1 MQAHNTSLNDNSLNV
16 DLIPDEEKDPIE
28 ESLKESLKFLKELEQ
43 KIEQLR
49 EEVREHKQL
58 VLCSYA
64 LHKGIGKSDNS
75 LLVQAG
81 DYKVEISS
89 WGFTYSAQSALNE
102 EREKRAAC
110 IADICQD
117 ITHLAK
123 MANLSVIF

>member
-1 MQAHNTSLNDNSLNV
+1 MQAHDNSLNV

-28 ESLKESLKFLKELEQ
+28 ESLEGYLKFLKELEQ

-49 EEVREHKQL
+49 EEVREHNHL

-64 LHKGIGKSDNS
+64 LRKGIDKNDSS

-89 WGFTYSAQSALNE
+89 WEFTYSAKSALNK
-102 EREKRAAC
+102 EREKHAAY
-110 IADICQD
+110 IADICHD

>member
-1 MQAHNTSLNDNSLNV
+1 MQAHDNSLNV
-16 DLIPDEEKDPIE
+16 DLIPDEEKDPID

-49 EEVREHKQL
+49 EEVREHKHL

-64 LHKGIGKSDNS
+64 LRKGIDKNDSS

-89 WGFTYSAQSALNE
+89 WEFTYSAKSALNK
-102 EREKRAAC
+102 EREKHAAY
-110 IADICQD
+110 IADICHD

>member
-1 MQAHNTSLNDNSLNV
+1 MQAHDNSLNV

-28 ESLKESLKFLKELEQ
+28 ESLKESLKFLKGLEQ
-43 KIEQLR
+43 KVEQLR
-49 EEVREHKQL
+49 EEVREHEHL

-64 LHKGIGKSDNS
+64 LRKGIDKNDSS

-81 DYKVEISS
+81 DYMVEISS
-89 WGFTYSAQSALNE
+89 WEFTYSAQSALNK
-102 EREKRAAC
+102 EREKHAAY
-110 IADICQD
+110 IADTCHD

>member
-1 MQAHNTSLNDNSLNV
+1 MQAHDNSLNV

-43 KIEQLR
+43 KVEQLR
-49 EEVREHKQL
+49 EEVREHKYL

-64 LHKGIGKSDNS
+64 LRKGIDKNDSS

-81 DYKVEISS
+81 DYKVEIFS
-89 WGFTYSAQSALNE
+89 WEFIYSAQSALNK
-102 EREKRAAC
+102 EREKHAAY
-110 IADICQD
+110 IADTCHN

-123 MANLSVIF
+123 MVNLSVIF

>member
-1 MQAHNTSLNDNSLNV
+1 MQAHDNSLNV

-28 ESLKESLKFLKELEQ
+28 ESLKESLKFLNELEK

-49 EEVREHKQL
+49 EEVREHKHL

-64 LHKGIGKSDNS
+64 LRKGLDKDDSS

-89 WGFTYSAQSALNE
+89 WEFTYSAKSALNKK
-102 EREKRAAC
+102 REKHAKY
-110 IADICQD
+110 IEDICHD
-117 ITHLAK
+117 ITHLAE

>member
-1 MQAHNTSLNDNSLNV
+1 MQAHDNSLNV

-49 EEVREHKQL
+49 EEVREHKHL

-64 LHKGIGKSDNS
+64 LRKGIDKNDSS

-81 DYKVEISS
+81 DYKVKISS
-89 WGFTYSAQSALNE
+89 WGFIYSAQNALNK
-102 EREKRAAC
+102 EREKHEAYM
-110 IADICQD
+110 ADICHE
-117 ITHLAK
+117 IMHLAN

>member
-1 MQAHNTSLNDNSLNV
+1 MQAHDNSLNV

-49 EEVREHKQL
+49 EEVRRHKHL

-64 LHKGIGKSDNS
+64 LRKGIDKNDGS

-81 DYKVEISS
+81 DHKVEISS
-89 WGFTYSAQSALNE
+89 WEFTYSAKSALNK
-102 EREKRAAC
+102 EREKHAAY
-110 IADICQD
+110 IADICHD

>member
-1 MQAHNTSLNDNSLNV
+1 MQAHDNSLNV
-16 DLIPDEEKDPIE
+16 DLISGEEKDPIE

-49 EEVREHKQL
+49 EEVREHKHL

-64 LHKGIGKSDNS
+64 LRKGIDKNDSS

-89 WGFTYSAQSALNE
+89 WEFTYSAKSALYK
-102 EREKRAAC
+102 EREKRLDR
-110 IADICQD
+110 ISDICRD
-117 ITHLAK
+117 ISHLAN

>member
-1 MQAHNTSLNDNSLNV
+1 MQAHDNSLNDTSLNV
-16 DLIPDEEKDPIE
+16 DLIPDEEKDPID

-49 EEVREHKQL
+49 EEVREHKHL

-64 LHKGIGKSDNS
+64 LHKGIDKNDSS

-89 WGFTYSAQSALNE
+89 WEFTYSAKSALNK
-102 EREKRAAC
+102 EREKHAAY
-110 IADICQD
+110 IAYICHDIK
-117 ITHLAK
+117 HLAN

>member
-1 MQAHNTSLNDNSLNV
+1 MQDHDNSLNV

-49 EEVREHKQL
+49 EEVRKHQVL
-58 VLCSYA
+58 VQGAYA
-64 LHKGIGKSDNS
+64 LRKGIDQNDNS

-89 WGFTYSAQSALNE
+89 WEFTYSAKSALNK
-102 EREKRAAC
+102 EREKHAAY
-110 IADICQD
+110 IADICRD

>member
-1 MQAHNTSLNDNSLNV
+1 MQAHDNSLNV

-49 EEVREHKQL
+49 EEVREHKHL

-64 LHKGIGKSDNS
+64 LRKGIDKNDSS

-89 WGFTYSAQSALNE
+89 WEFTYFAKSALNK
-102 EREKRAAC
+102 EREKHAAY
-110 IADICQD
+110 IADICRD

>member
-1 MQAHNTSLNDNSLNV
+1 MQAHDNSLNV
-16 DLIPDEEKDPIE
+16 DLIPDGEEDHIE
-28 ESLKESLKFLKELEQ
+28 ESLKESLKFLKKLEQ
-43 KIEQLR
+43 KVEQLR
-49 EEVREHKQL
+49 EEVREHKHL

-64 LHKGIGKSDNS
+64 LRKGIDKNDSS

-89 WGFTYSAQSALNE
+89 WEFTYSAKSALNK
-102 EREKRAAC
+102 EREKHAAY

-117 ITHLAK
+117 ITHLAN

>member
-1 MQAHNTSLNDNSLNV
+1 MQAHDNSLNV

-28 ESLKESLKFLKELEQ
+28 ESLKESLKFLKELEH

-49 EEVREHKQL
+49 EEVREHKHL

-64 LHKGIGKSDNS
+64 LRKGIDKNDSS

-89 WGFTYSAQSALNE
+89 WEFTYSAKSALNK
-102 EREKRAAC
+102 EREKHAAY
-110 IADICQD
+110 IADICRD

>member
-1 MQAHNTSLNDNSLNV
+1 MQAHDNSLNV
-16 DLIPDEEKDPIE
+16 DLIPDEDKDPIE
-28 ESLKESLKFLKELEQ
+28 ESLKESLKFLNELEK

-49 EEVREHKQL
+49 EEVREHKNL

-64 LHKGIGKSDNS
+64 LRKGIDKNDSS

-89 WGFTYSAQSALNE
+89 WEFTYSAKSALHKE
-102 EREKRAAC
+102 QEKRFER
-110 IADICQD
+110 ISDICHD
-117 ITHLAK
+117 ITHFAK

>member
-1 MQAHNTSLNDNSLNV
+1 MQAHDNSLNV
-16 DLIPDEEKDPIE
+16 DLTSDEEKDPIE

-49 EEVREHKQL
+49 EEVREHKHL

-64 LHKGIGKSDNS
+64 LRKGIDKNDSS

-89 WGFTYSAQSALNE
+89 WEFTYSAKSALDKA
-102 EREKRAAC
+102 REKHTAY
-110 IADICQD
+110 IADICHD